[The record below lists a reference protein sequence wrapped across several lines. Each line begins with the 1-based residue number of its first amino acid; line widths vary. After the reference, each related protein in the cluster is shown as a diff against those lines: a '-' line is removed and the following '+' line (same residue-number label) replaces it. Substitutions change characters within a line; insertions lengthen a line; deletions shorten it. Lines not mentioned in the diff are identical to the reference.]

1 MQATDLGDSHDGT
14 ERRRLNAPRDGSIP
28 LQREMGTRD
37 VVVVDVA
44 LQDAP
49 GVLFAEDDQV
59 VQAFAPDRADDSLG
73 IGVLPGRLGRG
84 EDLPDANRPDDPLE
98 CIAVGTIPIPQ
109 QVARLGA
116 VSGEGLPDLLRGPS
130 RRRMSGDVEV
140 EDAPPV
146 VGENHETE
154 EQAEGGRGDD
164 EEIAGGCGAT
174 VSGLTKMRAERH

>member
-1 MQATDLGDSHDGT
+1 MMQTTDLRYSNDGPK
-14 ERRRLNAPRDGSIP
+14 RRRLNAPRDRCIP

-49 GVLFAEDDQV
+49 EVLLAEDDQV

-84 EDLPDANRPDDPLE
+84 EDLPDANRPDGPSK
-98 CIAVGTIPIPQ
+98 CVAVGTISIPQ

-116 VSGEGLPDLLRGPS
+116 APGEGLPDLLRGPGCS
-130 RRRMSGDVEV
+130 RMIGDVEV
-140 EDAPPV
+140 
-146 VGENHETE
+146 
-154 EQAEGGRGDD
+154 DD
-164 EEIAGGCGAT
+164 LR
-174 VSGLTKMRAERH
+174 S